1 MDVSIDLE
9 DLTVNEAKK
18 KIRRVMDT
26 LSLPAGYS
34 WNYGRSF
41 SFEDETAKTMMI
53 NTLLALALIYF
64 VMASLFESLMLPAAV
79 WVSIIFA
86 IIGVWWFFLFTGTI
100 FSFMAWIG
108 VLVLIGV
115 VVNNGIVLIDYI
127 NQLRARGFSRH
138 EAILQAG
145 HHRLRPILM
154 TAGTTVFSLIPLCL
168 NPTAIGGDG
177 PPYFPMARAIAGG
190 LIFSTLVTLFI
201 LPTIYILLDDLRNWS
216 RKVVKTAST

>member
-1 MDVSIDLE
+1 LPGTFFSPFWSDPLFLYFRVKQGPSSIRRENRVTSMGISIDLE

-26 LSLPAGYS
+26 LSLAAGYS

-115 VVNNGIVLIDYI
+115 VVNNGFALLLTFRLKKNRI
-127 NQLRARGFSRH
+127 NCVFACYWKRFVSR
-138 EAILQAG
+138 
-145 HHRLRPILM
+145 
-154 TAGTTVFSLIPLCL
+154 
-168 NPTAIGGDG
+168 
-177 PPYFPMARAIAGG
+177 
-190 LIFSTLVTLFI
+190 
-201 LPTIYILLDDLRNWS
+201 
-216 RKVVKTAST
+216 